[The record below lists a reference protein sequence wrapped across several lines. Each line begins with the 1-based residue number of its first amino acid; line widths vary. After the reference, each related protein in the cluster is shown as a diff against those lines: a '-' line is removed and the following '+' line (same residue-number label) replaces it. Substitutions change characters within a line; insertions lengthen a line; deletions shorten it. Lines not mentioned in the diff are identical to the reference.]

1 MYLKHIESIVF
12 GCKIDLKLW
21 VNQSPDKEDN
31 RTKSS
36 KMSLHLIL
44 TNLEED
50 AEVDKQKYME
60 NVIAF
65 AKKSKVPCHVEK
77 QGGSA
82 CNSNKEIKEK
92 TVKKLE
98 KNGFNQPKELEK
110 DNEFFER
117 KVKELRIDEIGEE
130 FLPVIVSI
138 MAVKN
143 DKIEDKLRKMTEMTD
158 IPSIR
163 LTLTEKVFNVKVFFP
178 GGYHDVYTIQSWL
191 KKKLEKNLKHNSN
204 EKGFIYKILDDVDA
218 VVCFLIMKVY
228 FEKPQLF
235 EKRYRERDYPSALL
249 IHLLKKEKNG
259 KLRRTTY
266 ISSEN
271 FELHI

>member
-1 MYLKHIESIVF
+1 
-12 GCKIDLKLW
+12 
-21 VNQSPDKEDN
+21 
-31 RTKSS
+31 
-36 KMSLHLIL
+36 MSLYLIF

-60 NVIAF
+60 NVFAF
-65 AKKSKVPCHVEK
+65 AKKSKVPCHVEI
-77 QGGSA
+77 QEGSA
-82 CNSNKEIKEK
+82 CNSNTEIKEN

-98 KNGFNQPKELEK
+98 KNGFNQPKEMEK

-143 DKIEDKLRKMTEMTD
+143 DKIEDKLRNMTETTD

-163 LTLTEKVFNVKVFFP
+163 LTENDFNVKVFLP
-178 GGYHDVYTIQSWL
+178 GGYHDVDTIQSWP
-191 KKKLEKNLKHNSN
+191 KKKPEKKIEHNSN
-204 EKGFIYKILDDVDA
+204 EKGFIHIILDDVDA

-235 EKRYRERDYPSALL
+235 EKRFVS
-249 IHLLKKEKNG
+249 K
-259 KLRRTTY
+259 TY
-266 ISSEN
+266 N
-271 FELHI
+271 